1 MSFLDSLGRVADRLL
16 PVKAS
21 RVSMDTGT
29 QELLDYYASIQGHTA
44 DWIFA
49 PIRSSAQDVG
59 RSLRRIRGNAR
70 ELTRDNP
77 YAHHYRGLVSDN
89 VIGPDGMSYRA
100 QVRDASGKLSR
111 DVNRTLEDTWNRW
124 AEDRRAATVDHSG
137 GWPDMERLLVDNMVT
152 DGEGVLR
159 HYPGFR
165 NAYGYAVQVL
175 DPDQLDDS
183 LMEPLGNGLE
193 GTDGREVRFGVEID
207 EWGAPDAYWLYPNHP
222 SESGG
227 RTRRL
232 RIPAA
237 QISLHYVRHRAG
249 QPRGLSW
256 FQPILADMKMLGGYQ
271 EAELVAARTAAAKMG
286 FFTRDPE
293 AVTAPDTY
301 RGRAPAMKMSAK
313 PGQIHTLP
321 LGYKFEGWDPT
332 HPNTAYSAFVKG
344 NLRSIAAG
352 LRVGYNTLAQDL
364 EGVNFSS
371 LRQGNLQER
380 DVWRVLQGLTRRT
393 VHHDVHRYFVRQGI
407 LSGALGELP
416 TRRAADYMARKF
428 IPRGWA
434 WVDPLKEGKADAE
447 AVHNFFDSRTAIVAR
462 RTGRQFEDVVEELR
476 EEKELIEAA
485 GLTIEPPTTGGV
497 NDGANEATD
506 DENANGDAGGA
517 GGADGGSGSGDRG
530 GDGAPAGAT
539 SSLNGTGR
547 TTRRF

>member
-1 MSFLDSLGRVADRLL
+1 MKILESLGQVADRLL
-16 PVKAS
+16 PVEAS

-29 QELLDYYASIQGHTA
+29 QELLDYYASIQGRTA

-49 PIRSSAQDVG
+49 PIRSASQDVG

-77 YAHHYRGLVSDN
+77 YAHHYRGLVADN

-100 QVRDASGKLSR
+100 QVRAADGLTLDR
-111 DVNRTLEDTWNRW
+111 DVNRTLEDAWKRW

-137 GWPDMERLLVDNMVT
+137 GWPDVERLLVDNMVT
-152 DGEGVLR
+152 DGEGLLR

-165 NAYGYAVQVL
+165 NAFGYAVQVL

-183 LMEPLGNGLE
+183 MMEPVGNGVE
-193 GTDGREVRFGVEID
+193 GTNGREIRFGVEID
-207 EWGAPDAYWLYPNHP
+207 KWGAPAAYWLFPNHP
-222 SESGG
+222 SEAGG
-227 RTRRL
+227 RMRRI

-256 FQPILADMKMLGGYQ
+256 FQPILSDVKMLGGYQ

-286 FFTRDPE
+286 FFKRDPE
-293 AVTAPDTY
+293 AVTAPDTV
-301 RGRAPAMKMSAK
+301 RGRAPSLKMSAK

-321 LGYKFEGWDPT
+321 VGYSFEGWDPT

-344 NLRSIAAG
+344 NIRSIAAG

-380 DVWRVLQGLTRRT
+380 DVWRVLQGLTIRT
-393 VHHDVHRYFVRQGI
+393 VHLDVHAFFVRQGI

-416 TRRAADYMARKF
+416 TRRSADYMARKF

-434 WVDPLKEGKADAE
+434 WVDPQKEGKADAE
-447 AVHNFFDSRTAIVAR
+447 AVANFFDSRTAIVAR

-485 GLTIEPPTTGGV
+485 GLTITPPSTGGG
-497 NDGANEATD
+497 NDGQGD
-506 DENANGDAGGA
+506 DAEDQDGNGGGD
-517 GGADGGSGSGDRG
+517 GEADGGGGSGDRFG
-530 GDGAPAGAT
+530 ARAPARAPG
-539 SSLNGTGR
+539 SVNGTGSPP
-547 TTRRF
+547 RRF